1 MKNVL
6 YNVVT
11 VLGQGHLN
19 IDVNQSIVFWKNNR
33 DAWTNEIN
41 PLPPTVPFLYLYS
54 LETTETLDSLSFLE
68 CIEMEDHCEMAKYS
82 HITFKSIVVFRT
94 LSNIHEIFAKRSILD
109 AWQGFECA
117 FEWSNLNSLP
127 NSFCQSSF
135 IKKLGRDL
143 LRSR

>member
-33 DAWTNEIN
+33 DAWTNETN
-41 PLPPTVPFLYLYS
+41 PLPPTVPFLYLSS
-54 LETTETLDSLSFLE
+54 LETTETLDFLSFLE
-68 CIEMEDHCEMAKYS
+68 CIEMEDHCEMGKYS
-82 HITFKSIVVFRT
+82 HITFNSIVVFRS
-94 LSNIHEIFAKRSILD
+94 LSNIHEIFAKGSILD

-117 FEWSNLNSLP
+117 FEW
-127 NSFCQSSF
+127 F
-135 IKKLGRDL
+135 
-143 LRSR
+143 